1 MTTLDESTPKVV
13 PQVIAID
20 GPAAS
25 GKSSVARELAA
36 RIGWTYVNT
45 GNMYRAATLAVI
57 LAEADPTDEA
67 AVLEV
72 IDRTKFTCPVQEGRS
87 VILVNGADVEG
98 ELNSEP
104 VNKAVSHVARIPKVR
119 ELLLDLQRGL
129 GLAQPAVMEGRDIGT
144 VIFPDAPW
152 KFYIDA
158 SEEVRAKRRG
168 LQGLTDSV
176 RDRDRM
182 DSTRKTA
189 PLMAAADAVVVDSS
203 EMNLA
208 EVVAHVLALLASR
221 SFPETGP
228 VQAPVASA

>member
-1 MTTLDESTPKVV
+1 MTTLDESTSKVM

-36 RIGWTYVNT
+36 RLGWTYVNT

-72 IDRTKFTCPVQEGRS
+72 MDRTKFTCPVQDGRS
-87 VILVNGADVEG
+87 VILVNGADVEA

-129 GLAQPAVMEGRDIGT
+129 GLSQPAVMEGRDIGT

-158 SEEVRAKRRG
+158 RRKFAR
-168 LQGLTDSV
+168 S
-176 RDRDRM
+176 
-182 DSTRKTA
+182 
-189 PLMAAADAVVVDSS
+189 
-203 EMNLA
+203 
-208 EVVAHVLALLASR
+208 VVASRASR
-221 SFPETGP
+221 IRCGIAIAWIPRGKPHRS
-228 VQAPVASA
+228 